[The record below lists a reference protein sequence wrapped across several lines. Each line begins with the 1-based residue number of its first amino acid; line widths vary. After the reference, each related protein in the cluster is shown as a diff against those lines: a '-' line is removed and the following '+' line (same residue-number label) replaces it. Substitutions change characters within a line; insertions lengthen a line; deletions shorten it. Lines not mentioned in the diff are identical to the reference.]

1 MHYSE
6 TALNHPCLSL
16 NANVSCLY
24 PFQANPIVTKT
35 CVALSNLRNTYVALS
50 ILRVEGH
57 DILT

>member
-1 MHYSE
+1 MCP
-6 TALNHPCLSL
+6 LLIFL

-57 DILT
+57 NILT